1 MATIE
6 EVSGAVQPGSRIA
19 HVNHLDGRQIGAGGN
34 VSIMEPIHEREGG
47 IYRCQGQIDR
57 GQVLILVVDTR

>member
-6 EVSGAVQPGSRIA
+6 EVPGAVQPGSRIA

-34 VSIMEPIHEREGG
+34 VSIMEPMGG
-47 IYRCQGQIDR
+47 SEEYI
-57 GQVLILVVDTR
+57 VVRDG